1 MNSKLDVSD
10 SNTRL
15 ELAVEYLR
23 ENPNVS
29 QREIARVY
37 DIPRSTLQARLRG
50 RQPAKS
56 YHQTMQRLSVQEE
69 QALITW
75 IERMTAWGWPPRII
89 HLEGMAKSLM
99 EAKGDRKAL
108 GHHWYKNFL
117 NRHPEFKLKYN
128 RNLDQ
133 VRKDASDPVIMKDWF
148 DLYMTTR
155 EKYGVADADIYNMDE
170 KGFAMGI
177 ADSSKVIIRGN
188 TAPFNVH
195 PGNRDWVTLIECISS
210 RGSILPAY
218 IIFQGAQIQQA
229 WYAAITDEKTTIR
242 VSPNGWTDREIAL
255 HWLKEVFHPQTSRTQ
270 GVYRLLIVDGHDS
283 HITMEFMEFC
293 DQNKIVPLCLPP
305 HSTHLLQ
312 PLDVGVFGPLSKA
325 YKQLVSSRSRYGAVN
340 VSKVEFLN
348 LIQVARKQAMS
359 TTNILSAWRGTGL
372 VPYNPQH
379 VIDKLPRPVTPPSC
393 RDVNNDTPKTTKR
406 IQEASDVLL
415 TRMTPSLRAHVDVLK
430 TTALNA
436 VADRIIL
443 QHTNQELIAKQDQR
457 RQKTSR
463 KGHGKAKVLTVGK
476 ERELVEEKRQKDE
489 ALANK
494 RHDIML

>member
-1 MNSKLDVSD
+1 
-10 SNTRL
+10 
-15 ELAVEYLR
+15 
-23 ENPNVS
+23 
-29 QREIARVY
+29 
-37 DIPRSTLQARLRG
+37 
-50 RQPAKS
+50 
-56 YHQTMQRLSVQEE
+56 
-69 QALITW
+69 
-75 IERMTAWGWPPRII
+75 
-89 HLEGMAKSLM
+89 
-99 EAKGDRKAL
+99 
-108 GHHWYKNFL
+108 
-117 NRHPEFKLKYN
+117 
-128 RNLDQ
+128 
-133 VRKDASDPVIMKDWF
+133 
-148 DLYMTTR
+148 
-155 EKYGVADADIYNMDE
+155 
-170 KGFAMGI
+170 
-177 ADSSKVIIRGN
+177 
-188 TAPFNVH
+188 
-195 PGNRDWVTLIECISS
+195 
-210 RGSILPAY
+210 
-218 IIFQGAQIQQA
+218 
-229 WYAAITDEKTTIR
+229 
-242 VSPNGWTDREIAL
+242 
-255 HWLKEVFHPQTSRTQ
+255 
-270 GVYRLLIVDGHDS
+270 
-283 HITMEFMEFC
+283 MEFMEFC
-293 DQNKIVPLCLPP
+293 DQIKILPLCLPP

-312 PLDVGVFGPLSKA
+312 PLDVGGFGPLSKA

-436 VADRIIL
+436 VADRTIL

-494 RHDIML
+494 KARYHALNGKVKFAKIAWKELAMDSGVFS